1 MTCGGFSVGGV
12 HVAGDLGFQ
21 VASRSLTPPAPKSVR
36 KSIPFTDG
44 SYDFSAAYGRVF
56 FDDRELSYTFHVLED
71 GAPAAEA
78 EVSRLIMF
86 LSGVHDSDIHDD
98 DSPFHHFRGSYA
110 GSEVEWDEDGCAA
123 TVTATFAVHPW
134 RISDDWC
141 EARLEVGD
149 NVVDNRGMPARI
161 TVVPDGTM
169 TIQIGAL
176 KQTFTGETRADIA
189 LPSGESTVKVTA
201 GGGIIRWREE
211 VA

>member
-86 LSGVHDSDIHDD
+86 LSG
-98 DSPFHHFRGSYA
+98 
-110 GSEVEWDEDGCAA
+110 
-123 TVTATFAVHPW
+123 
-134 RISDDWC
+134 
-141 EARLEVGD
+141 
-149 NVVDNRGMPARI
+149 
-161 TVVPDGTM
+161 
-169 TIQIGAL
+169 
-176 KQTFTGETRADIA
+176 
-189 LPSGESTVKVTA
+189 
-201 GGGIIRWREE
+201 
-211 VA
+211 